1 MLAPVP
7 PAPSVSSFSLRLA
20 PSPPLATHPATR
32 MITRS
37 GSPATVIRKRAK
49 AGPNATKVH
58 PKNTAA
64 PMTGQLGAG
73 GSPGRGRR
81 VGAARRGAGGVR
93 AGRRRNPTRGAVQCH
108 PRTPGKGKGGA
119 PKPRT
124 KVRPTSST
132 EAEEGTTPGRCP
144 MATSHL
150 IPTPGRPM
158 NT

>member
-7 PAPSVSSFSLRLA
+7 PALSASFSLRWA

-37 GSPATVIRKRAK
+37 GSPATVIRKRAN

-73 GSPGRGRR
+73 GSPGQGRQK
-81 VGAARRGAGGVR
+81 GAARRGKVR
-93 AGRRRNPTRGAVQCH
+93 VGRRRNPTRGAVQCH
-108 PRTPGKGKGGA
+108 PRTPGKGKGGH
-119 PKPRT
+119 RN
-124 KVRPTSST
+124 
-132 EAEEGTTPGRCP
+132 PGRRS
-144 MATSHL
+144 A
-150 IPTPGRPM
+150 RPRLRKPKREQPPVAAPWPPPI
-158 NT
+158 

>member
-108 PRTPGKGKGGA
+108 PRTPGKGKGGH
-119 PKPRT
+119 RN
-124 KVRPTSST
+124 
-132 EAEEGTTPGRCP
+132 PGRRS
-144 MATSHL
+144 A
-150 IPTPGRPM
+150 RPPLRKPKREQPPVAAPWPPPI
-158 NT
+158 